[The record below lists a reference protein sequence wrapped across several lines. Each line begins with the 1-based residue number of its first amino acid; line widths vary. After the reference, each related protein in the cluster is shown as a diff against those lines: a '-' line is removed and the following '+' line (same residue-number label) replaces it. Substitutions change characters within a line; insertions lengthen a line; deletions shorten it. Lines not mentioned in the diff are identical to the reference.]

1 MFNSDFIVC
10 IQLCDNVKLAGFSL
24 YNNDLSKTISFF
36 IWIVTPC
43 LSEVFQDMSIPSDE
57 KLEISVK
64 VIGTPIPNVVW
75 LKDDV
80 AIENNKEFMFGND
93 GDRFYLIHKKVS
105 SSEEG
110 TYTVRASNLGGKAES
125 SAKIKVIQF
134 PAILAPLCDTDVIE
148 GKNGHLKVSVC
159 GIPSPIVTWFKD
171 GIKISNDKHYKISF
185 SGNDAF
191 LEVVGTVQ
199 GDSGTYSIT
208 ASNHIGEAKS
218 SAVLNVNNA
227 PEVEDIAN
235 QSVIIGGSLMLKSTF
250 TGQPPPTITWLRND
264 VPIGQNEHFQLE
276 TSQSSCT
283 LKKNEVNLD
292 DEGLYTLIIENKAGK
307 TNVSCQV
314 SVLIPP
320 FFEEVSSYSSF
331 KDQTMLEDED
341 LQLNTALR
349 GKPSPSLL
357 WLKDGEELKPG
368 NKRVKLSRDKDN
380 ISLLVK
386 KVVPSDSGKYQ
397 CSIKNEAGEK
407 TIEAVVVVNSKPKV
421 LKKMKDA
428 IIIEGEKL
436 LLETQIL
443 GDPEPTIVWYKD
455 DGPLPD
461 HLKPYSTD
469 DNHFLCLE
477 DVKHGDSGVYSVVA
491 QNLVG
496 DCKTS
501 SKVKVLKA
509 PVFEKP
515 LSDVTITQK
524 QALKLH
530 VEVDGSP
537 EPDIVW
543 LKDGNPIQK
552 KKSSSAK
559 YVFHK
564 EGNNHS
570 LSIANVSLEDQ
581 GIYTIIAKNQAGE
594 IRCQS
599 SVVVQGNCSK
609 QCLLLVIPST
619 NSWIH

>member
-1 MFNSDFIVC
+1 MP
-10 IQLCDNVKLAGFSL
+10 
-24 YNNDLSKTISFF
+24 T
-36 IWIVTPC
+36 
-43 LSEVFQDMSIPSDE
+43 
-57 KLEISVK
+57 
-64 VIGTPIPNVVW
+64 PNVVW
-75 LKDDV
+75 LKDDIT
-80 AIENNKEFMFGND
+80 IENKKEFICGID
-93 GDRFYLIHKKVS
+93 GDRFYLIRKNIS

-134 PAILAPLCDTDVIE
+134 PAILTPLSDTDVIK
-148 GKNGHLKVSVC
+148 GKNGNFKVSVC

-171 GIKISNDKHYKISF
+171 GIEITNDKHYKISF

-191 LEVVGTVQ
+191 LEIVGTVP

-208 ASNHIGEAKS
+208 ATNHIGEAKS

-235 QSVIIGGSLMLKSTF
+235 QSVIIGGLLMLKSTF
-250 TGQPPPTITWLRND
+250 TGQPPPTITWLKND
-264 VPIGQNEHFQLE
+264 VPISHDEHFHLE

-283 LKKNEVNLD
+283 LKKNEVNLG

-307 TNVSCQV
+307 TKVSCQV

-320 FFEEVSSYSSF
+320 FFEGDSSNTSF
-331 KDQTMLEDED
+331 KGQTLLEDED
-341 LQLNTALR
+341 LQINTTIG

-368 NKRVKLSRDKDN
+368 NKRVKLSKDKEN

-386 KVVPSDSGKYQ
+386 KVVTSDSGKYQ

-407 TIEAVVVVNSKPKV
+407 TIEAVVVVNSRPKV

-428 IIIEGEKL
+428 VIIEGEKL
-436 LLETQIL
+436 ILETQIQ
-443 GDPEPTIVWYKD
+443 GDPEPTIMWYKD

-469 DNHFLCLE
+469 GNHFLCME
-477 DVKHGDSGVYSVVA
+477 DIKHGDSGVYSIVA
-491 QNLVG
+491 KNLVG

-509 PVFEKP
+509 PVFKKA
-515 LSDVTITQK
+515 LSDITITEK

-537 EPDIVW
+537 EPDIEW
-543 LKDGNPIQK
+543 LKDGNPLKK
-552 KKSSSAK
+552 KKSSSVK

-570 LSIANVSLEDQ
+570 LSVANVSLEDQ
-581 GIYTIIAKNQAGE
+581 GIYSITAKNQAGE
-594 IRCQS
+594 IQCQS

-609 QCLLLVIPST
+609 QCLI
-619 NSWIH
+619 SWS